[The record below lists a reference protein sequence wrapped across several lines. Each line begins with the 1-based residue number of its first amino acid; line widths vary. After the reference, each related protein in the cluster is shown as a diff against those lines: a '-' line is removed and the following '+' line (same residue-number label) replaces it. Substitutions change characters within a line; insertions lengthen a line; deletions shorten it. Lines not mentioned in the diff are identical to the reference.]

1 MRVTPTLSILHIQ
14 TYKETNTLASKNISD
29 FRHLSIYL
37 LIDLLH
43 GHLTASA
50 AHYLLLDFYRNL
62 HSAKQGD
69 WTTNST
75 ELILFNYINAW

>member
-1 MRVTPTLSILHIQ
+1 MRVTPTLSILHIIQ

-43 GHLTASA
+43 GHLTARALSSFEF
-50 AHYLLLDFYRNL
+50 L
-62 HSAKQGD
+62 
-69 WTTNST
+69 
-75 ELILFNYINAW
+75 

>member
-43 GHLTASA
+43 GHLTARALSSFEF
-50 AHYLLLDFYRNL
+50 L
-62 HSAKQGD
+62 
-69 WTTNST
+69 
-75 ELILFNYINAW
+75 